1 MRPDIPRCDGDN
13 PPSGHS
19 SAPTAVAWWAW
30 MGQNE
35 PPLAVGRTPDE
46 AHANLKAEILRHY
59 QEDADPVPPDPE
71 AHASAELAR
80 RRGVA
85 LLSGSADDEHTAFL
99 AWRMVSSRTE
109 AEAMRLWRRAFPE
122 PGEGV

>member
-13 PPSGHS
+13 PPSGHPC
-19 SAPTAVAWWAW
+19 APMAVTWWAW

-35 PPLAVGRTPDE
+35 PPLAVGRTPAE
-46 AHANLKAEILRHY
+46 AYTFLKIEILRHY
-59 QEDADPVPPDPE
+59 EEDADPLPADP
-71 AHASAELAR
+71 AAQATAELSG

-85 LLSGSADDEHTAFL
+85 LLSGSADDERTAFL
-99 AWRMVSSRTE
+99 AWRLVSSLTE
-109 AEAMRLWRRAFPE
+109 VEALRLWRRAFPE